1 MTVESKKLIRK
12 HILQERRN
20 ISKLEKEEKD
30 RIILKDIVSSK
41 EYKEAKKIFIYVSLK
56 DEVDTIELIR
66 AALGDNKEV
75 FVPYV
80 ISKDEGMIAV
90 KIQTLEDL
98 ESGSYGILE
107 PKDISNSIKDN
118 KELDLIIAPAVAMT
132 KTGYRI
138 GYGGGFYDR
147 FLQNIG
153 EDTVAIV
160 IVYKE
165 QIVNDIPVE
174 PHDYI
179 FTNIIYA

>member
-1 MTVESKKLIRK
+1 MIVESKKLIRK
-12 HILQERRN
+12 HILEERRN
-20 ISKLEKEEKD
+20 ISKQEKEEKD
-30 RIILKDIVSSK
+30 RKILKEILSSK
-41 EYKEAKKIFIYVSLK
+41 EYKEAKKIFVYVSLK

-90 KIQTLEDL
+90 KIKSLEDL

-107 PKDISNSIKDN
+107 PKDISNTIEDKN
-118 KELDLIIAPAVAMT
+118 QLDLIIAPAVAMT

-147 FLQNIG
+147 FLQDIG
-153 EDTVAIV
+153 ENTVAIV

-165 QIVNDIPVE
+165 QLIDNIPVE

-179 FTNIIYA
+179 FTNVIYA

>member
-1 MTVESKKLIRK
+1 MIVESKKLIRK

-20 ISKLEKEEKD
+20 ISKREKEEKD
-30 RIILKDIVSSK
+30 KKILKDILASK
-41 EYKEAKKIFIYVSLK
+41 EYKEAKKIFIYVSLE

-90 KIQTLEDL
+90 KIQALEDL

-107 PKDISNSIKDN
+107 PKDISNSIKDKN
-118 KELDLIIAPAVAMT
+118 ELDLIIAPAVAIT
-132 KTGYRI
+132 RTGYRL

-147 FLQNIG
+147 FLQDIG
-153 EDTVAIV
+153 KDTAAIV

-165 QIVNDIPVE
+165 QIINDIPVE

-179 FTNIIYA
+179 FTNVIYA

>member
-1 MTVESKKLIRK
+1 MIVESKKLIRK

-80 ISKDEGMIAV
+80 ISKEEGMIAV

-147 FLQNIG
+147 FLQDIG